1 MNDAAGGNERSDMKK
16 GSDSHG
22 MSRDSDGHRTPG
34 LKRREFLAVG
44 ALPLAAALGPANL
57 VAWREAGVTPSPQ
70 QPIRVGLIGAGAN
83 ARAVHIPGFQ
93 RIPECQIVA
102 VANRSLESSQR
113 VADEFDIPRAYA
125 DWRELLD
132 DDSIDAVCIGTW
144 PYMHRTLTVAALE
157 SGKHVLCQARMAN
170 TAQEARDMLDAS
182 LRHPDLVS
190 QLVPTSM
197 SYRIDNVLKRMISDG
212 FLGEILSVE
221 LQRLQTRF
229 PAVGGDLDWRH
240 DTEFSGY
247 NTLNIGASY
256 EAMMRWLGRSNRV
269 MAMSKIHVPYRRNGR
284 GDLSSVGI
292 PDHVDILF
300 ELASGAQVHMRASE
314 TTGLSTGNQTWIYGS
329 EGTIHVDRR
338 QNVFAG
344 RRGDSE
350 LARVPNPREEQA
362 YYRVEEEFINAIR
375 GVEEITM
382 APFETGVHYMEW
394 TEAVHRSSQ
403 TGQAVYLPL

>member
-1 MNDAAGGNERSDMKK
+1 MKK
-16 GSDSHG
+16 DFDD
-22 MSRDSDGHRTPG
+22 RPTPG

-44 ALPLAAALGPANL
+44 TLPLVAALGPANL
-57 VAWREAGVTPSPQ
+57 VGRREADASRSPQ

-93 RIPECQIVA
+93 RIPECQIAA
-102 VANRSLESSQR
+102 VANRSMESSRR
-113 VADEFDIPRAYA
+113 VTDEFNIPRAYA
-125 DWRELLD
+125 DWRDLLD

-182 LRHPDLVS
+182 LRHPELIS
-190 QLVPTSM
+190 QLVPTSQT
-197 SYRIDNVLKRMISDG
+197 YRIDNVLKRMINDG

-229 PAVGGDLDWRH
+229 PTVDGDLDWRH
-240 DTEFSGY
+240 DVAFSGY

-256 EAMMRWLGRSNRV
+256 EAMMRWLGRSNHV
-269 MAMSKIHVPYRRNGR
+269 MAMSKVHVPYRRNGS
-284 GDLSSVGI
+284 GDLTSVGVA
-292 PDHVDILF
+292 DHVDILF
-300 ELASGAQVHMRASE
+300 ELAGGAQVHMRASE
-314 TTGLSTGNQTWIYGS
+314 TTGLSTGNHTWIYGS

-350 LARVPNPREEQA
+350 LAQVPNPREAQA

-375 GVEEITM
+375 GIERITM

-394 TEAVHRSSQ
+394 TEAVYRSSQ